1 MNSKFKK
8 QPIVNVQN
16 QIVLNLIVPV
26 SKMDQIATPNVH
38 AQIVKIQKLTDI
50 RKGIIGKIKKLLAIV
65 HGANV
70 RKNIVNVTL
79 QIESVHKLA
88 DVFNVIID

>member
-1 MNSKFKK
+1 MNNKFKK

-26 SKMDQIATPNVH
+26 SKMDQIAIPNVH

-70 RKNIVNVTL
+70 RKNIVNATL